1 MSDKCPARPEPKRR
15 ASRSEVPSFQARVD
29 YIAKALVRGSWGRK
43 FDECFEQHDS
53 NHVIAV
59 VMSRAERNETLK
71 SAIIQRFEV
80 ASWEQVPWYGIAE
93 KFSGQSARRIRE
105 SAEEVRKDHTRIF
118 KELYADPE
126 RILDANDNE

>member
-1 MSDKCPARPEPKRR
+1 MSDKRPARPEPRKRT
-15 ASRSEVPSFQARVD
+15 SRIEAPSFQARVD

-71 SAIIQRFEV
+71 SAIIQRFE
-80 ASWEQVPWYGIAE
+80 AENWEQVPWHEISE
-93 KFSGQSARRIRE
+93 KFAGQSARRIRE
-105 SAEEVRKDHTRIF
+105 SAAEVRDDHTKMF

-126 RILDANDNE
+126 KILAADNNV